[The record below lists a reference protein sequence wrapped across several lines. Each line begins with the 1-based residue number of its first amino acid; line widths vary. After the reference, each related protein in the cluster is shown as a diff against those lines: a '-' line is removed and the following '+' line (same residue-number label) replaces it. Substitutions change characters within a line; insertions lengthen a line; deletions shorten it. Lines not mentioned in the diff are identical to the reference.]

1 MRPFALA
8 ALATLAAC
16 TTTPAQEERAAAAQA
31 DTEAA
36 LAVELAGLV
45 PGEPSDCLPGPAR
58 TQMTSEGFG
67 STIVYRVS
75 RDLKYRTEASGCEG
89 VGRRD
94 DILITRTPVG
104 RTCRGDIA
112 QTVDRTTRFP
122 TGSCSFGSFVPY
134 RRP

>member
-8 ALATLAAC
+8 ALAILAAC
-16 TTTPAQEERAAAAQA
+16 TTTPAQEKRAAAAQA
-31 DTEAA
+31 GTDEA
-36 LAVELAGLV
+36 LATELAGLV
-45 PGEPSDCLPGPAR
+45 PGEPSDCLPAPAR
-58 TQMTSEGFG
+58 TQMSSKGFG

-75 RDLKYRTEASGCEG
+75 SDLKYRTDTNGCEG

-94 DILITRTPVG
+94 DILVTQTPIG

-112 QTVDRTTRFP
+112 QTIDRTSRFP
-122 TGSCSFGSFVPY
+122 TGGCSFGSFVPY